1 MSAKTSTR
9 QTGGASPALS
19 LKQVIGYV
27 VFTFVLPL
35 VLFLA
40 AGRLNWWIAWAYVVI
55 YIGMVVTG
63 RVIIF
68 LKNPDL
74 IVERAQL
81 FGGEGVKSWEKF
93 LVPLVALYG
102 PLAVWIVAGLDERFG
117 WSAPFAP
124 WVQVVALV
132 AVALSYLLG
141 NWAMV
146 ANRYFSSVVRIQED
160 RGHTVVTN
168 GPYRFVRH
176 PAYTGNLFGTLAM
189 AIALGSWW
197 ALIPAG
203 VDVVGLIVRT
213 ALEDRTLRAE
223 LPGYADYARQTR
235 SRLFPGIW

>member
-1 MSAKTSTR
+1 MSTRPSTR
-9 QTGGASPALS
+9 QIESTLS
-19 LKQVIGYV
+19 TVGVKQR
-27 VFTFVLPL
+27 
-35 VLFLA
+35 VLFIVFVFIGPLILFLT

-55 YIGMVVTG
+55 YIGMVVAG
-63 RVIIF
+63 RVIVF

-81 FGGEGVKSWEKF
+81 FSGEGVKSWERF

-189 AIALGSWW
+189 ALALGSWW

-203 VDVVGLIVRT
+203 VDVVGLIIRT

-235 SRLFPGIW
+235 SRFFPGIW

>member
-1 MSAKTSTR
+1 MGTRSST
-9 QTGGASPALS
+9 QQIESTPSTIGV
-19 LKQVIGYV
+19 KQLARFAIF
-27 VFTFVLPL
+27 VFIVPL
-35 VLFLA
+35 ALFLA
-40 AGRLNWWIAWAYVVI
+40 AGRLDWWMAWAYVVI
-55 YIGMVVTG
+55 YIGMVVAG
-63 RVIIF
+63 RVIVF

-74 IVERAQL
+74 MVERAQT
-81 FGGEGVKSWEKF
+81 FSGEGVKSWERF

-102 PLAVWIVAGLDERFG
+102 PLAVWIVAGLDKRFG

-124 WVQVVALV
+124 WVQVVALA

-141 NWAMV
+141 NWAMI

-176 PAYTGNLFGTLAM
+176 PGYIGSAFGTLAT

-235 SRLFPGIW
+235 YRLLPGVW

>member
-1 MSAKTSTR
+1 M
-9 QTGGASPALS
+9 AL
-19 LKQVIGYV
+19 
-27 VFTFVLPL
+27 F
-35 VLFLA
+35 
-40 AGRLNWWIAWAYVVI
+40 
-55 YIGMVVTG
+55 
-63 RVIIF
+63 
-68 LKNPDL
+68 
-74 IVERAQL
+74 
-81 FGGEGVKSWEKF
+81 
-93 LVPLVALYG
+93 G

-160 RGHTVVTN
+160 RGHTVVSG

-176 PAYTGNLFGTLAM
+176 PAYTGSLFGTLAM

-203 VDVVGLIVRT
+203 VDAVGLIVRT
-213 ALEDRTLRAE
+213 GLEDRTLQAE
-223 LPGYADYARQTR
+223 LPGYANYARQTR
-235 SRLFPGIW
+235 YRLFPGIW

>member
-1 MSAKTSTR
+1 MGTRSSTR
-9 QTGGASPALS
+9 QIENTPSTIGV
-19 LKQVIGYV
+19 KQLVLFVI
-27 VFTFVLPL
+27 FTFIVPL

-63 RVIIF
+63 RVIVIA
-68 LKNPDL
+68 KNPDL
-74 IVERAQL
+74 IAERAQL

-93 LVPLVALYG
+93 LVPLVALFG

-176 PAYTGNLFGTLAM
+176 PAYTGSAFATLTM
-189 AIALGSWW
+189 ALALGSWW

-203 VDVVGLIVRT
+203 VDVVGLIIRT

-235 SRLFPGIW
+235 SRFFPGIW

>member
-1 MSAKTSTR
+1 MSTETSTG
-9 QTGGASPALS
+9 QTGTTLS
-19 LKQVIGYV
+19 SVGVKQWVLFI
-27 VFTFVLPL
+27 VFVFIVPL
-35 VLFLA
+35 ALFLA
-40 AGRLNWWIAWAYVVI
+40 AGRLDWWTAWAYVVI
-55 YIGMVVTG
+55 YIGMVVAG
-63 RVIIF
+63 RVIAF

-74 IVERAQL
+74 IAERAQA
-81 FGGEGVKSWEKF
+81 FSGEGVKSWEKF
-93 LVPLVALYG
+93 LVPLVALFG

-176 PAYTGNLFGTLAM
+176 PAYTGSLFGTLAM

-203 VDVVGLIVRT
+203 VDAVGLIVRT
-213 ALEDRTLRAE
+213 GLEDRTLQAE

-235 SRLFPGIW
+235 YRLLPGVW